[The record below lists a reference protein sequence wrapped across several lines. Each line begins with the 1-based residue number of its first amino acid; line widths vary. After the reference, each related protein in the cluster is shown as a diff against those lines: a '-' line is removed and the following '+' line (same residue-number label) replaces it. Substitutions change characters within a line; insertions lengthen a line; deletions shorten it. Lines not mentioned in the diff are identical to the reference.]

1 MKKMLT
7 ALMLL
12 LVLPVATTA
21 MADAPQN
28 GTEFTQTTQII
39 PTDNPS
45 KIEVT
50 ELFWYGCP
58 HCYDLEPKLAA
69 WVKALP
75 KDVTF
80 KRVPG
85 LPRPDWAPMAKA
97 YYAMEALGLSEK
109 LHSKLFDALHKQK
122 AFLPNDEKATIDWIT
137 KESGFDRKKV
147 ETEFNSFSLNTKLNQ
162 AAQIFRASGAT
173 GVPSLIIDGKYIT
186 SVTMA
191 GGNQEVFNVANYII
205 ENVRKDKAAK
215 K

>member
-1 MKKMLT
+1 MKKLLT

-12 LVLPVATTA
+12 VSTTV
-21 MADAPQN
+21 MADVPQN
-28 GTEFTQTTQII
+28 GTEFSPTVQVI
-39 PTDNPS
+39 PTDSPA

-58 HCYDLEPKLAA
+58 HCYALEPQLAA
-69 WVKALP
+69 WVKTLP
-75 KDVTF
+75 KDVVF

-97 YYAMEALGLSEK
+97 FYVREALGLTEK

-122 AFLPNDEKATIDWIT
+122 AFLPNDERATIDWMT
-137 KESGFDRKKV
+137 KESGLDRKKV
-147 ETEFNSFSLNTKLNQ
+147 ESEFNSFSLNTKLNQ

-191 GGNQEVFNVANYII
+191 GGNQEVFNVANYLI
-205 ENVRKDKAAK
+205 ENIRKDKAAK

>member
-1 MKKMLT
+1 MKKLFA

-12 LVLPVATTA
+12 VSATV
-21 MADAPQN
+21 MAEPQF
-28 GTEFTQTTQII
+28 GTEFNQTVQAI
-39 PTDNPS
+39 PTDNPA
-45 KIEVT
+45 KIKVT

-58 HCYDLEPKLAA
+58 HCYALEPQLAA

-97 YYAMEALGLSEK
+97 FYVMESLGLTEK

-122 AFLPNDEKATIDWIT
+122 AFLPNDEKATIDWMT
-137 KESGFDRKKV
+137 KESGLDRKKI
-147 ETEFNSFSLNTKLNQ
+147 EAEFNSFSLNTKLNH
-162 AAQIFRASGAT
+162 AAQLFRASGAT
-173 GVPSLIIDGKYIT
+173 GVPTLIIDGRYIT

-205 ENVRKDKAAK
+205 DNVRKEKAGK

>member
-1 MKKMLT
+1 MKKIMT
-7 ALMLL
+7 AIMLL
-12 LVLPVATTA
+12 ISTVV
-21 MADAPQN
+21 MADVPQN
-28 GTEFTQTTQII
+28 GTEFSPTVQVI
-39 PTDNPS
+39 PTDNPT

-58 HCYDLEPKLAA
+58 HCYALEPQLAA
-69 WVKALP
+69 WIKTLP

-97 YYAMEALGLSEK
+97 YYVMESLGLTEK

-122 AFLPNDEKATIDWIT
+122 AFLPNDERATIDWIT
-137 KESGFDRKKV
+137 KESGLDRKKV

-173 GVPSLIIDGKYIT
+173 GVPSFIIDGKYIT

-205 ENVRKDKAAK
+205 ENIRKDKAAK

>member
-1 MKKMLT
+1 MKKIMT
-7 ALMLL
+7 AIMLL
-12 LVLPVATTA
+12 ISTVV
-21 MADAPQN
+21 MADVPQN
-28 GTEFTQTTQII
+28 GTEFSPTVQVI
-39 PTDNPS
+39 PTDNPT

-58 HCYDLEPKLAA
+58 HCYALEPQLAA
-69 WVKALP
+69 WVKTLP

-97 YYAMEALGLSEK
+97 YYVMESLGLTEK

-122 AFLPNDEKATIDWIT
+122 AFLPNDERATIDWIT
-137 KESGFDRKKV
+137 KESGLDRKKV

-173 GVPSLIIDGKYIT
+173 GVPSFIIDGKYIT

-205 ENVRKDKAAK
+205 ENIRKDRAAK

>member
-1 MKKMLT
+1 MKKLLT

-12 LVLPVATTA
+12 VSTTV
-21 MADAPQN
+21 MADVPQN
-28 GTEFTQTTQII
+28 GTEFSPTVQVI
-39 PTDNPS
+39 PTDSPA

-58 HCYDLEPKLAA
+58 HCYALEPQLAA
-69 WVKALP
+69 WVKTLP
-75 KDVTF
+75 KDVVF

-97 YYAMEALGLSEK
+97 FYVMEALGLTEK

-122 AFLPNDEKATIDWIT
+122 AFLPNDERATIDWMT
-137 KESGFDRKKV
+137 KESGLDRKKV
-147 ETEFNSFSLNTKLNQ
+147 ESEFNSFSLNTKLNQ
-162 AAQIFRASGAT
+162 AAQIFRSSGAT

-191 GGNQEVFNVANYII
+191 GGNQEVFNVANYLI
-205 ENVRKDKAAK
+205 ENIRKDKAAK

>member
-1 MKKMLT
+1 MKKFLT
-7 ALMLL
+7 ALMLI
-12 LVLPVATTA
+12 VSTSV
-21 MADAPQN
+21 MADTPQN
-28 GTEFTQTTQII
+28 GTEFSQTAQII

-58 HCYDLEPKLAA
+58 HCYALEPQLAA

-97 YYAMEALGLSEK
+97 FYVMESLGLSEK
-109 LHSKLFDALHKQK
+109 LHSKLFEALHKQK

-137 KESGFDRKKV
+137 KESGLDRKKV

-162 AAQIFRASGAT
+162 SAQIFRASGAT
-173 GVPSLIIDGKYIT
+173 GVPTLIIDGKYIT

-205 ENVRKDKAAK
+205 ENIRKDKAAK

>member
-1 MKKMLT
+1 MKKLMT

-12 LVLPVATTA
+12 VSSTL
-21 MADAPQN
+21 MAGTPQN
-28 GTEFTQTTQII
+28 GTEFAQTAQVM

-45 KIEVT
+45 KIEVS

-58 HCYDLEPKLAA
+58 HCYVLEPQLTA

-75 KDVTF
+75 KDVAF

-97 YYAMEALGLSEK
+97 FYVMEALGLSEK
-109 LHSKLFDALHKQK
+109 LHSKLFEALHKQK

-137 KESGFDRKKV
+137 KESGLDRKKV

-191 GGNQEVFNVANYII
+191 GGNQEVLNVANYII
-205 ENVRKDKAAK
+205 ENVRKDKAGK

>member
-1 MKKMLT
+1 MKRLFT
-7 ALMLL
+7 AFMFL
-12 LVLPVATTA
+12 LVLPFSSTV

-28 GTEFTQTTQII
+28 GTEFAQTTQII
-39 PTDNPS
+39 PTDNPA
-45 KIEVT
+45 KIEVI
-50 ELFWYGCP
+50 ELFWYGCS
-58 HCYDLEPKLAA
+58 HCYALEPQLAG

-97 YYAMEALGLSEK
+97 YYVMESLGLSEK
-109 LHSKLFDALHKQK
+109 LHSKLFDAIHKQK
-122 AFLPNDEKATIDWIT
+122 SLSPTDEKASIEWIV
-137 KESGFDRKKV
+137 KEGGLDHKKV
-147 ETEFNSFSLNTKLNQ
+147 ETEFNSFSLSTKLNQ
-162 AAQIFRASGAT
+162 AAQVFRASGAT

-191 GGNQEVFNVANYII
+191 GGSPQVFNVANYII
-205 ENVRKDKAAK
+205 ENVRKDKTIK

>member
-1 MKKMLT
+1 MKKFLT
-7 ALMLL
+7 TLMF
-12 LVLPVATTA
+12 LVASTA
-21 MADAPQN
+21 MADTPQL
-28 GTEFTQTTQII
+28 GTEFNQTVQAI
-39 PTDNPS
+39 PTENPS

-58 HCYDLEPKLAA
+58 HCYVLEPQLAA
-69 WVKALP
+69 WVKTLP

-97 YYAMEALGLSEK
+97 FYVMESLGLSEK

-122 AFLPNDEKATIDWIT
+122 AFLPNDEKATIDWMT
-137 KESGFDRKKV
+137 KESGLDRKKV
-147 ETEFNSFSLNTKLNQ
+147 EAEFNSFSLNTKLNH

-173 GVPSLIIDGKYIT
+173 GVPTLIIDGRYIT

-191 GGNQEVFNVANYII
+191 GGNQEVLNVANYII
-205 ENVRKDKAAK
+205 DNVRKDKAGK

>member
-1 MKKMLT
+1 MKKLMT

-12 LVLPVATTA
+12 VSTTV
-21 MADAPQN
+21 MAGTPQN
-28 GTEFTQTTQII
+28 GTEFTQTTQVM
-39 PTDNPS
+39 PTDNPA

-58 HCYDLEPKLAA
+58 HCYVLEPQLAA

-97 YYAMEALGLSEK
+97 FYVMEALGLSEK

-137 KESGFDRKKV
+137 KESGLDRKKV

-162 AAQIFRASGAT
+162 AVQIFRASGAT

-191 GGNQEVFNVANYII
+191 GGNQEVLNVANYII
-205 ENVRKDKAAK
+205 ENVRKDKATK

>member
-1 MKKMLT
+1 MKKILT

-12 LVLPVATTA
+12 ASSIA
-21 MADAPQN
+21 MADTPQL
-28 GTEFTQTTQII
+28 GTEFNQTVQAI
-39 PTDNPS
+39 PTENAS
-45 KIEVT
+45 KIEVV

-58 HCYDLEPKLAA
+58 HCHALEPQLAA

-85 LPRPDWAPMAKA
+85 LPRPDWAPAAKA
-97 YYAMEALGLSEK
+97 FYVMESLGLLDK
-109 LHSKLFDALHKQK
+109 LHTKFFDALHKQR
-122 AFLPNDEKATIDWIT
+122 AFLPNDEKAIIDWIT
-137 KESGFDRKKV
+137 KESGLDRKKV
-147 ETEFNSFSLNTKLNQ
+147 EAEFNSFSLNTKLNH

-173 GVPSLIIDGKYIT
+173 GVPTLIIDGRYIT

-205 ENVRKDKAAK
+205 DNIRKDKAGRK
-215 K
+215 